1 MGTPLAANWREE
13 IERPYIRVR
22 RRASCMDMEGV
33 ASHSLGLK
41 IEPAKGAEQGI
52 FAEWNWDGARLVVRN
67 DRYGFFPLFYFHDQ
81 SGICVSPSIVRLL
94 DRDTPPRL
102 NAAGLAVF
110 LRLGWFIGDETP
122 FEGIRALPPGAM
134 LQWQDG
140 VCRVASKGPLIAR
153 SQHLSSDQAKEGY
166 LAHFRVAMRRLAPP
180 SDNFVVPLSGGR
192 DSRHI
197 LFELHEMGLKPEA
210 CITQKRLPAGADEAD
225 EDVAIARQLCRA
237 LGIPHVV
244 VDQMPSKLSAELRK
258 NTLTQFCALEHAWGL
273 PFADCVSERWNYLYD
288 GIGGD
293 VLSAGLFMT
302 EKRLTLFETGDFVA
316 LANEILGPEGYLP
329 KLLPASKYKLFSRDL
344 AIEQLVLELSRHAD
358 APNPVGS
365 FYFYNRTRRTIALGS
380 LCMLGRKARI
390 LMPYLDHDLYDFLS
404 SLPARALLDHEFHTQ
419 TIQRGYPRYSH
430 IPFESKR
437 QPVPRNTEYFRRF
450 ALECAK
456 YSLQEP
462 KVPLVR
468 RSSLALRVLRSFF
481 DTSYST
487 QIVGFG
493 PIAVYLQQLG
503 ELTQMNS

>member
-1 MGTPLAANWREE
+1 
-13 IERPYIRVR
+13 
-22 RRASCMDMEGV
+22 MDMEGV
-33 ASHSLGLK
+33 ARHSLGLK
-41 IEPAKGAEQGI
+41 IEAAKGTEQGI

-67 DRYGFFPLFYFHDQ
+67 DRYGFFPLFYFHDE
-81 SGICVSPSIVRLL
+81 SGICVSSSILKLL
-94 DRDTPPRL
+94 ERRAPPRL

-134 LQWQDG
+134 LQWQEG
-140 VCRVASKGPLIAR
+140 VCRISSKGPVIAR
-153 SQHLSSDQAKEGY
+153 PEHISSDQAKERY
-166 LAHFRVAMRRLAPP
+166 LTLFRAAMRRFAPP

-197 LFELHEMGLKPEA
+197 LLELHEMGLKPDA
-210 CITQKRLPAGADEAD
+210 CATQHRLPAGMDEAD
-225 EDVAIARQLCRA
+225 EDVAIAGQLCRA
-237 LGIPHVV
+237 LGIVHVV
-244 VDQMPSKLSAELRK
+244 VDQNPSKLSAELRK
-258 NTLTQFCALEHAWGL
+258 NALTGFCALEHAWGL

-302 EKRLTLFETGDFVA
+302 EKRLTLFESGNFVA
-316 LANEILGPEGYLP
+316 LANDIIGPEGYLP
-329 KLLPASKYKLFSRDL
+329 KLLPARKYEQFSRDL

-365 FYFYNRTRRTIALGS
+365 FYFHNRTRRTIAAGS
-380 LCMLGRKARI
+380 LGILGRKARI
-390 LMPYLDHDLYDFLS
+390 LTPYLDHDLYDFLS
-404 SLPARALLDHEFHTQ
+404 SLPARALLDHQFHTQ

-430 IPFESKR
+430 IPFESK
-437 QPVPRNTEYFRRF
+437 QQAVPRNTEYFRRF

-456 YSLQEP
+456 YSLRAP
-462 KVPLVR
+462 KAPLLR

-481 DTSYST
+481 DTSYSAE
-487 QIVGFG
+487 IMGFG

-503 ELTQMNS
+503 ALPQMNS